1 MEVKGKKQFTGKST
15 KTSQEKNR
23 FHKNS
28 DSGSSKTF
36 PRKVAKEGGP
46 KITSRNFE
54 KSITKPGKK
63 GVKQFK
69 NKQQGDKSPKNKFQQ
84 ANKFN
89 KKRKFQPDGKSDESA
104 AKKPKWDDFKR
115 RRKN

>member
-1 MEVKGKKQFTGKST
+1 MCL
-15 KTSQEKNR
+15 
-23 FHKNS
+23 

-36 PRKVAKEGGP
+36 PRKVGKEGGP

-54 KSITKPGKK
+54 KCATKPGKK

-69 NKQQGDKSPKNKFQQ
+69 NKQQGDKIPKNKFQQ

-89 KKRKFQPDGKSDESA
+89 KKRRFQADGKSDG
-104 AKKPKWDDFKR
+104 KP
-115 RRKN
+115 